1 MREPLRLFLLLSLV
15 GVAVVSCSSGD
26 GDIEQAATAPLL
38 NPDVVAEVSA
48 DAVARACASCVT
60 GRMYVR
66 EQLLTSATVL
76 GEERLMPEVTKQ
88 ELAGRFEEV
97 TFVDRNEELE
107 VLGEDLLP
115 EDGTVIYVGPVEE
128 LKPGV
133 IGVEI
138 GTITAGDGF
147 RAQVVQFQW
156 DGDGWK
162 PASGEDT
169 GVTVTTSV
177 S

>member
-1 MREPLRLFLLLSLV
+1 MPLRLFL
-15 GVAVVSCSSGD
+15 VVSLLGIAVSSCNSGD
-26 GDIEQAATAPLL
+26 GDIEEVAAAPSLT
-38 NPDVVAEVSA
+38 PEVVAEVSA
-48 DAVARACASCVT
+48 DAVVQACVT
-60 GRMYVR
+60 CETGTVYVR
-66 EQLLTSATVL
+66 EQLLTTETVL
-76 GEERLMPEVTKQ
+76 GEERSMPEVTKQ
-88 ELAGRFEEV
+88 ELSGRFDEV
-97 TFVDRNEELE
+97 TFVDLDEELE
-107 VLGEDLLP
+107 ILGEDLLP

-147 RAQVVQFQW
+147 RAQIVQFQR

-162 PASGEDT
+162 LATSEDT